1 MSALGASDSGR
12 FWFVAFIVK
21 HTVTVVTH
29 SIPSIMRSVTASL
42 RTLGHDDK
50 VTYYAFIW
58 CMLNLVPKSISDFME
73 RVLYSVEVEVEDVV
87 VVVVMVE
94 GLMTGGVIRIIIYG
108 LSNINFYTVRLIS
121 LLLSIVCCFILIWN
135 SLYREITPPF
145 TWAWLSLC
153 GYFLLHI
160 LYKSSLI
167 PINMRSSMVIRYI
180 HHYCFIPITR
190 SRRSG
195 IYLRFSCILF
205 VILMFS
211 TALIRCICLT
221 PCSQIMLSIVFI
233 FLKFKLQA
241 RCVSFF
247 YNRGYWVRVVRLH

>member
-42 RTLGHDDK
+42 RTVSHDDK

-58 CMLNLVPKSISDFME
+58 CMLNLVPRSISDFME
-73 RVLYSVEVEVEDVV
+73 RVQYSVEVEDVV

-153 GYFLLHI
+153 GYVLLHI

-167 PINMRSSMVIRYI
+167 PINMRSSMDIRYI

-195 IYLRFSCILF
+195 IYLWFSCILF

-221 PCSQIMLSIVFI
+221 PCS
-233 FLKFKLQA
+233 
-241 RCVSFF
+241 
-247 YNRGYWVRVVRLH
+247 